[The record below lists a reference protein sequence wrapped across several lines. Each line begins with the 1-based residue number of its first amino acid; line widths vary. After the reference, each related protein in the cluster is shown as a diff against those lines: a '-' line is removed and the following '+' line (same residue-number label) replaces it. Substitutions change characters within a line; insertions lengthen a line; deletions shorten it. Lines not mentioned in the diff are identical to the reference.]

1 MTIQNAIPAQEVA
14 LNGMD
19 EHLNE
24 VDVHLTTNDDGTT
37 IEIAAVTSYMGG
49 SGLIR
54 EVGRTLLKLE
64 TEPTGS
70 PDVDDWYS
78 SDKLEIAIEFWQVT
92 PRIEGLMRYL
102 VAEGLKMVAA
112 CE

>member
-1 MTIQNAIPAQEVA
+1 MTAQPTTPEIA
-14 LNGMD
+14 KNSFE

-24 VDVHLTTNDDGTT
+24 VDVHLTTNDDGAT
-37 IEIAAVTSYMGG
+37 IEIAAVTSYASG
-49 SGLIR
+49 SGLVR
-54 EVGRTLLKLE
+54 EVGRTLLTLT

-70 PDVDDWYS
+70 PDVDDWNS
-78 SDKLEIAIEFWQVT
+78 SAQLDDAIEMWEVT

-102 VAEGLKMVAA
+102 VAEGLKMIAA

>member
-1 MTIQNAIPAQEVA
+1 MKTRATAAEQVPMNA
-14 LNGMD
+14 MD

-24 VDVHLTTNDDGTT
+24 VDVHLTTNDDGAA

-78 SDKLEIAIEFWQVT
+78 SAQLDAAIESWEVT

-102 VAEGLKMVAA
+102 VAEGLKMIAA